1 MNIISKTAVS
11 GLLLACMASSAGAEE
26 MTLRASS
33 TFGEGHVMWP
43 HADAW
48 MKEVSAKT
56 NGDTSFQVFTWG
68 ELISAGQDHDGLMS
82 GRADVSLAMLP
93 AYERDRF
100 PLSEVTLLPLTKSS
114 LSIAMSAF
122 TDLMNS
128 DVEIA
133 NGKTYYQ
140 LEWEDQ
146 GMKALPTIITP
157 EYQIAIV
164 TPPESLTDNDA
175 LSRLRL
181 RTAARTHDIYA
192 KLIGANTISM
202 PGGDMYDALSRGALD
217 GNVISVADWSTYGFE
232 EMFTAS
238 LSGISLGHYPG
249 VIGFSKARWEEFS
262 AETQALFETAAAETI
277 DGAIETIAA
286 RTEANLAKNKDH
298 GGIVVDVSDFDEE
311 FQARYLEAVGQTWV
325 EWIDAMESEGHPGR
339 AIAILWRDLILKHGG
354 GVPESVKDL

>member
-1 MNIISKTAVS
+1 MNKFIKSMMA
-11 GLLLACMASSAGAEE
+11 GLLLTGVVTSAGAEE

-48 MKEVSAKT
+48 MSEVSERT
-56 NGDTSFQVFTWG
+56 DGDISFQVFTWG
-68 ELISAGQDHDGLMS
+68 ELISAGQDHDGLMA

-93 AYERDRF
+93 AYERARF

-114 LSIAMSAF
+114 LTIAMSAF

-133 NGKTYYQ
+133 DGKTYYQ

-164 TPPESLTDNDA
+164 TPPESLSDNDA

-192 KLIGANTISM
+192 NLIGANTISM

-217 GNVISVADWSTYGFE
+217 GNVISIADWSTYGFE
-232 EMFTAS
+232 EMFTAT
-238 LSGISLGHYPG
+238 LDGISLGHYPG
-249 VIGFSKARWEEFS
+249 IIGFSQARWDEFS
-262 AETQALFETAAAETI
+262 PETQDLFEAAAA
-277 DGAIETIAA
+277 DTIADVIDTVDA
-286 RTEANLAKNKDH
+286 RTEANLAANQEN
-298 GGIVVDVSDFDEE
+298 GGVVVDVTDLDQE
-311 FQARYLEAVGQTWV
+311 FQDRYLEAVGQTWV
-325 EWIDAMESEGHPGR
+325 DWIDAMESEGHPGR
-339 AIAILWRDLILKHGG
+339 KIALLWRDLILKHGG
-354 GVPESVKDL
+354 DVPESVKNL

>member
-1 MNIISKTAVS
+1 MNILKKTIVS
-11 GLLLACMASSAGAEE
+11 GLLLASVAAGANAEE

-48 MKEVSAKT
+48 MNEVSEKT
-56 NGDTSFQVFTWG
+56 NGDISFQVFTWG
-68 ELISAGQDHDGLMS
+68 ELITAGQDHDGLMA

-114 LSIAMSAF
+114 LTIAMSAF

-128 DVEIA
+128 DVELA
-133 NGKTYYQ
+133 DAKTYYQ

-164 TPPESLTDNDA
+164 TPPESLSNDGS
-175 LSRLRL
+175 LSALRL

-192 KLIGANTISM
+192 NLIGANTISM

-249 VIGFSKARWEEFS
+249 IIGFSKSRWDEFS
-262 AETQALFETAAAETI
+262 PETQAIFEAAAT
-277 DGAIETIAA
+277 DTIAGVIATVDA
-286 RTEANLAKNKDH
+286 RTDANLAKNKEH
-298 GGIVVDVSDFDEE
+298 GGRVVDVSDFNEE
-311 FQARYLEAVGQTWV
+311 FQARYLDAVGQTWV
-325 EWIDAMESEGHPGR
+325 NWIAAMESEGQPGR
-339 AIAILWRDLILKHGG
+339 KIAMLWRDLILKHGG
-354 GVPESVKDL
+354 DVPQSVKNL